1 MHGVKRIAV
10 IGAGP
15 AGLSAAWE
23 LVKAG
28 AEVTLYEAREAAG
41 GRMRSDELDGW
52 VIDPAVQLFGSTYGR
67 LLRLAREVGA
77 GALLERSPGRDAL
90 WRSGRP
96 HMITYG
102 SVASLVASTA
112 LPAGLKLRLATRY
125 LPFLA
130 RHARMLDANDPA
142 GTGGAELDD
151 ASVTEWGMRA
161 LGEDFVEL
169 LAYPLLGAYYGGA
182 PERISV
188 ALYHALAKVGTDV
201 HVYAVAGGVGALAR
215 AIVAALLERGVAWR
229 PGDPVCGVRSVE
241 TGVGVEADSGAA
253 EYDAVV
259 LATPAAA
266 ARAMLGG
273 DGPLDAWL
281 GRVESAATATVALLL
296 GEAPPGEFFGLSFP
310 RRERA
315 GDTVVAAC
323 AEHRKASALVP
334 PGRGLLVA
342 YAAPM
347 IAAEAAVQ
355 AAQPLVDRVLSAL
368 EEAFPRLEQNVVRA
382 RVYRLPEGY
391 TLFYPGYLRHIR
403 SFDEGW
409 APARVA
415 LAGDYRVAPTVE
427 GAVISGVRAAWRLL
441 DGPR

>member
-1 MHGVKRIAV
+1 MPDAKRIAV

-23 LVKAG
+23 LAKSG
-28 AEVTLYEAREAAG
+28 AAVTLYEARGAAG
-41 GRMRSDELDGW
+41 GRMRSDEMDGW

-67 LLRLAREVGA
+67 LFRLAREVG
-77 GALLERSPGRDAL
+77 GGGLLERSPGRDAL

-96 HMITYG
+96 HAITYG

-130 RHARMLDANDPA
+130 RHARRLDANDPA
-142 GTGGAELDD
+142 ATGGAELDD
-151 ASVTEWGMRA
+151 SSVTEWGRAA

-169 LAYPLLGAYYGGA
+169 LAYPLLGAYYGGT

-201 HVYAVAGGVGALAR
+201 HVYAVAGGVMALVR
-215 AIVAALLERGVAWR
+215 AIVGALQARGVAWR
-229 PGDPVCGVRSVE
+229 PGDAVSAVRPVGS
-241 TGVGVEADSGAA
+241 GVGVAADSGTA
-253 EYDAVV
+253 EYEAVV
-259 LATPAAA
+259 IATPAAA
-266 ARAMLGG
+266 ARGMLAV

-281 GRVESAATATVALLL
+281 ARVESAPTATVALLL
-296 GEAPPGEFFGLSFP
+296 GAPPPGDFFGLSFP

-323 AEHRKASALVP
+323 AEHRKARALVP
-334 PGRGLLVA
+334 SGRGLLVA

-355 AAQPLVDRVLSAL
+355 EAVPLVGRVLSAL
-368 EEAFPRLEQNVVRA
+368 EDAFPRLERDVVRA

-391 TLFYPGYLRHIR
+391 TLFYPGYVRHIR
-403 SFDEGW
+403 SYDESW
-409 APARVA
+409 APARIA

-427 GAVISGVRAAWRLL
+427 GAVISGARAALRLL
-441 DGPR
+441 DGRR